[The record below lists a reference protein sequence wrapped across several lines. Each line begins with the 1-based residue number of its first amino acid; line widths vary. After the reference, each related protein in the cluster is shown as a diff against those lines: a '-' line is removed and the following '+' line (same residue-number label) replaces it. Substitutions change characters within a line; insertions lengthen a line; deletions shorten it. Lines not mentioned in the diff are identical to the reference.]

1 MLLMV
6 FRGLFLLL
14 LGVALYAGL
23 KAQPVPQVVSHFDL
37 MLHFGAFA
45 VLSALW
51 VFGFARRLW
60 LRGLIFLVCV
70 GAGIELWQG
79 WMLPGRVASLVD
91 MSANLAGVFAGG
103 VCAMIVLY
111 KLQPFLERQLNH

>member
-6 FRGLFLLL
+6 SRGIFLLL

-37 MLHFGAFA
+37 MLHFGAF
-45 VLSALW
+45 SALTALY
-51 VFGFARRLW
+51 FLGFTRQLW
-60 LRGLIFLVCV
+60 LPGLIFLILV

-79 WMLPGRVASLVD
+79 WALPGRVASLVD
-91 MSANLAGVFAGG
+91 MSANTLGVFAGG
-103 VCAMIVLY
+103 LCAALVLS
-111 KLQPFLERQLNH
+111 KFPPLRRKVFGL